1 MKQTQNNLNMIK
13 YIKNSYNDEAFFL
26 SKGFNNKMQNLA
38 KFLTGRYRHS
48 AEYQKIDVELF
59 WDINQYIAKT
69 NNSTIYIN
77 CNNYL
82 ISDLTKENRCL
93 AIIGFLGH
101 EVGHCIFTDFQA
113 LNQFLNDQYDYSR
126 LSAKAFE
133 FYKKNK
139 IQFFKY
145 ISNIQNILEDAYI
158 ENRMCQN
165 FSGSIKNGI
174 EFSTKLL
181 QKNIVKRMF
190 SEKADI
196 YTYLLAQAR
205 NCLDDEFY
213 EKFECFNKTKF
224 CFDELYEQPYPS
236 SKRRN
241 ELVLDI
247 FSMVFDDFIS
257 EDELISNNNEKEKND
272 NKNNK
277 PLSLEKAINK
287 YNKPLDLSNMNIPS
301 IIPSNNSNNAFDI
314 HSIIQSVS
322 KSILTNDNNVL
333 LSYNKHEF
341 NEQMNSVE
349 SEVNIIKDGSEEFYK
364 KIVNECMPI
373 IRKSTLLVRD
383 SVFQKRRSL
392 QQKKQEK
399 GCKLDINAYIKRKNI
414 QDNNI
419 FINSKKPNKKPQIA
433 ITMIIDESGSMES
446 SIVTVKKAVTIVN
459 EFCNRLNIPLL
470 IIGHNCYNEKINIDI
485 YKDFDS
491 MNNCAL
497 TKIKTEGT
505 NRDGYALKY
514 GLNLIKKRNEP
525 YKIVFAISDG
535 APSAYNSYKEAFDD
549 VKDALALYNKN
560 KIDYIA
566 FAISDDFDT
575 LSELYGDKNIVDSR
589 NLEQFPKEL
598 AKIIANKS
606 KKAYKK
612 ENY

>member
-26 SKGFNNKMQNLA
+26 SKEFNNKMQNLA

-48 AEYQKIDVELF
+48 ADYQKIDVELF

-181 QKNIVKRMF
+181 QKSIVKRMF

-213 EKFECFNKTKF
+213 DKFECFNKTKF

-301 IIPSNNSNNAFDI
+301 IIPSSNSIMHLTFIQLFD
-314 HSIIQSVS
+314 
-322 KSILTNDNNVL
+322 L
-333 LSYNKHEF
+333 F
-341 NEQMNSVE
+341 
-349 SEVNIIKDGSEEFYK
+349 
-364 KIVNECMPI
+364 
-373 IRKSTLLVRD
+373 
-383 SVFQKRRSL
+383 RSL
-392 QQKKQEK
+392 
-399 GCKLDINAYIKRKNI
+399 Y
-414 QDNNI
+414 
-419 FINSKKPNKKPQIA
+419 
-433 ITMIIDESGSMES
+433 
-446 SIVTVKKAVTIVN
+446 
-459 EFCNRLNIPLL
+459 
-470 IIGHNCYNEKINIDI
+470 
-485 YKDFDS
+485 
-491 MNNCAL
+491 
-497 TKIKTEGT
+497 
-505 NRDGYALKY
+505 
-514 GLNLIKKRNEP
+514 
-525 YKIVFAISDG
+525 
-535 APSAYNSYKEAFDD
+535 
-549 VKDALALYNKN
+549 
-560 KIDYIA
+560 
-566 FAISDDFDT
+566 
-575 LSELYGDKNIVDSR
+575 
-589 NLEQFPKEL
+589 
-598 AKIIANKS
+598 
-606 KKAYKK
+606 
-612 ENY
+612 

>member
-1 MKQTQNNLNMIK
+1 M
-13 YIKNSYNDEAFFL
+13 
-26 SKGFNNKMQNLA
+26 
-38 KFLTGRYRHS
+38 
-48 AEYQKIDVELF
+48 
-59 WDINQYIAKT
+59 
-69 NNSTIYIN
+69 
-77 CNNYL
+77 
-82 ISDLTKENRCL
+82 
-93 AIIGFLGH
+93 
-101 EVGHCIFTDFQA
+101 
-113 LNQFLNDQYDYSR
+113 
-126 LSAKAFE
+126 
-133 FYKKNK
+133 
-139 IQFFKY
+139 
-145 ISNIQNILEDAYI
+145 
-158 ENRMCQN
+158 
-165 FSGSIKNGI
+165 
-174 EFSTKLL
+174 
-181 QKNIVKRMF
+181 
-190 SEKADI
+190 
-196 YTYLLAQAR
+196 
-205 NCLDDEFY
+205 
-213 EKFECFNKTKF
+213 
-224 CFDELYEQPYPS
+224 
-236 SKRRN
+236 
-241 ELVLDI
+241 
-247 FSMVFDDFIS
+247 
-257 EDELISNNNEKEKND
+257 
-272 NKNNK
+272 
-277 PLSLEKAINK
+277 
-287 YNKPLDLSNMNIPS
+287 
-301 IIPSNNSNNAFDI
+301 
-314 HSIIQSVS
+314 
-322 KSILTNDNNVL
+322 TNDNNVL

-341 NEQMNSVE
+341 NEKMNSVE
-349 SEVNIIKDGSEEFYK
+349 SEVNIIKDGNEEFYK

-485 YKDFDS
+485 YKDFDL

-497 TKIKTEGT
+497 TKIKTKGT

-525 YKIVFAISDG
+525 YKIVFVISDG
-535 APSAYNSYKEAFDD
+535 APSAYNSYEEAFDD
-549 VKDALALYNKN
+549 IKDALALYNKN